1 VWLATFIL
9 HYLFPGISVLNITI
23 AFEYRLLYLNGI
35 CLRKPFTGI
44 LEHSILFI
52 LELYYV

>member
-35 CLRKPFTGI
+35 MFKEAICI